1 MVTDHRIRT
10 AGARD
15 KRGRNRLQDFG
26 EGAAVPTWWVAV
38 LTGFGLLGLS
48 VRQDLTDQSAQA
60 LVPASVPD
68 TAVEAVVSPSHP
80 DSGIPTG

>member
-1 MVTDHRIRT
+1 MTDHRIRT
-10 AGARD
+10 AVARD

-26 EGAAVPTWWVAV
+26 EGAAVLTWWVAV

-60 LVPASVPD
+60 LIPASVPD
-68 TAVEAVVSPSHP
+68 TAVEAVDSPSHP
-80 DSGIPTG
+80 DSGTPAR